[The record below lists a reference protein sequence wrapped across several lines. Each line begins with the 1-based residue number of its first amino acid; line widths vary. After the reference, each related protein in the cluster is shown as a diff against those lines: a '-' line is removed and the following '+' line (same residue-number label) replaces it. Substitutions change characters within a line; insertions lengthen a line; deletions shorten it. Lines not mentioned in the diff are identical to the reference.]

1 MKTMP
6 LKGILAAQS
15 LSLLSAY
22 FLTDMLA
29 HAPYFPGPR
38 TIEET
43 YHRLELWVKINRS
56 PLDAGCLSIASQ

>member
-1 MKTMP
+1 MKTVP

-15 LSLLSAY
+15 PSLLSAC
-22 FLTDMLA
+22 FLTAMFA

-43 YHRLELWVKINRS
+43 YHRPELWVKINRS
-56 PLDAGCLSIASQ
+56 PLDAGCLSIAAQ